1 VRRFAEI
8 DSTNRYLLDEARS
21 GAPEGVVVV
30 ADHQTAGRG
39 RLGRTW
45 TAPAGSSLLMSVLL
59 RPTLPPAR
67 MHLVTAAMALA
78 AGDACEALSG
88 VRPALKWPND
98 LIIRDLIIRDLIIR
112 DLISGDLISGEA
124 KLAGVLAEAELPAVV
139 VGLGLNLTRPPS
151 GSQDDTET
159 MSFRLP
165 EAGVGGAG
173 RGEAGVALSDAA
185 GRSIDASALLNR
197 LLVGL
202 GALVADWDTVSQRYR
217 RACATVGRRV
227 RVTLAGGDD
236 AFTGTAVE
244 VTGNGYLCVDTGGG
258 VRVISAADVVHL
270 R

>member
-8 DSTNRYLLDEARS
+8 DSTNRYLLDEARA
-21 GAPEGVVVV
+21 GAAEGVVVV

-45 TAPAGSSLLMSVLL
+45 TAPPGSSLLTSVLL

-67 MHLVTAAMALA
+67 LHLVTAAMALA

-98 LIIRDLIIRDLIIR
+98 LIIRDLIIRDLVI
-112 DLISGDLISGEA
+112 GEA
-124 KLAGVLAEAELPAVV
+124 KVAGVLAEAELPAVV
-139 VGLGLNLTRPPS
+139 VGLGLNLTRPP
-151 GSQDDTET
+151 
-159 MSFRLP
+159 
-165 EAGVGGAG
+165 G
-173 RGEAGVALSDAA
+173 RAVALSDVA
-185 GRSIDASALLNR
+185 GRSIDASALLER

-202 GALVADWDTVSQRYR
+202 GALVADWDAVSTRYR
-217 RACATVGRRV
+217 HACATVGRRV
-227 RVTLAGGDD
+227 RVTLAGGGE

-244 VTGNGYLCVDTGGG
+244 VTEEGYLCVSTGGG

-270 R
+270 RPAP

>member
-1 VRRFAEI
+1 MRRFAEM
-8 DSTNRYLLDEARS
+8 DSTNRYLLDEARA
-21 GAPEGVVVV
+21 GAAEGVVVV

-45 TAPAGSSLLMSVLL
+45 TAPPGSSLLMSVLL

-67 MHLVTAAMALA
+67 LHLVTAAMALA

-98 LIIRDLIIRDLIIR
+98 LIIRDLIIRDLVI
-112 DLISGDLISGEA
+112 GEA
-124 KLAGVLAEAELPAVV
+124 KVAGVLAEAELPAVV

-151 GSQDDTET
+151 CSQNDTRN

-165 EAGVGGAG
+165 EAGP
-173 RGEAGVALSDAA
+173 REAVALSDVA
-185 GRSIDASALLNR
+185 GRSIDASALLDR
-197 LLVGL
+197 LLEGL
-202 GALVADWDTVSQRYR
+202 GALVADWDAVSTRYR
-217 RACATVGRRV
+217 HACATVGRRV
-227 RVTLAGGDD
+227 RVTLAGGDE

-244 VTGNGYLCVDTGGG
+244 VTEEGYLCVNTGGG

-270 R
+270 RPAP

>member
-1 VRRFAEI
+1 MRRFAEI

-98 LIIRDLIIRDLIIR
+98 LIIRDLI
-112 DLISGDLISGEA
+112 SGEA

-151 GSQDDTET
+151 GSQNDTET

-227 RVTLAGGDD
+227 RVTLGGEGET
-236 AFTGTAVE
+236 FTGMAVD
-244 VTGNGYLCVDTGGG
+244 VDDDGYLCVDTGGG

>member
-1 VRRFAEI
+1 M
-8 DSTNRYLLDEARS
+8 DSTNRYLLDEARA
-21 GAPEGVVVV
+21 GAAEGVVVV

-45 TAPAGSSLLMSVLL
+45 TAPPGSSLLMSVLL

-67 MHLVTAAMALA
+67 LHLVTAAMALA

-98 LIIRDLIIRDLIIR
+98 LIIRDLVI
-112 DLISGDLISGEA
+112 GEA

-139 VGLGLNLTRPPS
+139 VGLGLNVGWPPS
-151 GSQDDTET
+151 GSQNDTRD

-165 EAGVGGAG
+165 EAGPGGA
-173 RGEAGVALSDAA
+173 VALSDVA
-185 GRSIDASALLNR
+185 GRSIDASALLER

-202 GALVADWDTVSQRYR
+202 GALVADWDAVSTRYR
-217 RACATVGRRV
+217 DACATVGRRV
-227 RVTLAGGDD
+227 RVTLAGGGE

-244 VTGNGYLCVDTGGG
+244 VTEEGCLCVNTGGG